1 MVASAQHQKRS
12 ARSEVSSKST
22 ERREGIVVFVVRLA
36 LVILLHA
43 IQMPFCLTEALV
55 CMREE
60 IEGCIVKVVS
70 VRTSRLEVQS
80 NRPYT

>member
-1 MVASAQHQKRS
+1 M
-12 ARSEVSSKST
+12 
-22 ERREGIVVFVVRLA
+22 VFVVRLA

-43 IQMPFCLTEALV
+43 IQMPFCLTDALV
-55 CMREE
+55 SMREE

-70 VRTSRLEVQS
+70 VRTSQLEVQS